1 MFRGSFVA
9 PVTITSSGYP
19 SAYPP
24 PFHRYLW
31 TVAIEPGDVMEL
43 IFLEYDVLHWGAYN
57 AVPGCGS
64 VVVVSAWRESDG
76 RRVRIERQDSAPP
89 YFISDGSRTL
99 MNLTFTT
106 CNQVM
111 KKTLQKKGFMAE
123 LRRAGPCLARRCTS
137 LHVPVVPA
145 VERFRSSTNTA

>member
-1 MFRGSFVA
+1 MFHGSFVA

-31 TVAIEPGDVMEL
+31 TVTIEAGSVMEL
-43 IFLEYDVLHWGAYN
+43 IFLEYDVLHMGAYN
-57 AVPGCGS
+57 AVPGCSS
-64 VVVVSAWRESDG
+64 VVLVTAWRESDG
-76 RRVRIERQDSAPP
+76 RSIRIARQDAAPP
-89 YFISDGSRTL
+89 YFISDGSRTHL
-99 MNLTFTT
+99 NLTFTT

-123 LRRAGPCLARRCTS
+123 LRRAGEIDSA
-137 LHVPVVPA
+137 
-145 VERFRSSTNTA
+145 F